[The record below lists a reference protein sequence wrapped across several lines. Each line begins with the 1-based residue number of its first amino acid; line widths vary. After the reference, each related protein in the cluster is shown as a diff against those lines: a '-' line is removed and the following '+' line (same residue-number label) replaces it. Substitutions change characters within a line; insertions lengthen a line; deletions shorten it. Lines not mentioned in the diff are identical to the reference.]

1 MVQEGIAAGA
11 DVVLEIV
18 AAELHPSQDL
28 RRITYDP
35 GDGALEEHGIAAL
48 ARGLE
53 HLHLGWAYL
62 AALIRLPIICP
73 ALQLLADAS
82 GLGPRTIRRQSQE
95 CELPQPLEVSE

>member
-1 MVQEGIAAGA
+1 MRRWFASRNPTG
-11 DVVLEIV
+11 LEIV

-35 GDGALEEHGIAAL
+35 GDGMQEEHGIAAL
-48 ARGLE
+48 ARGFE

-95 CELPQPLEVSE
+95 CELPKPFEVSK